1 MKATL
6 IKRSGKVMRRQFL
19 IIAITTILILGGLII
34 WMPGHWWVAVIIL
47 PILILGFIDYF
58 QKSNN
63 IRRTYPLMGR
73 LTNLLEKQRHVVQE
87 TVLLN
92 RTEGMPF
99 NWIQKEI
106 VYKRAEDS
114 IKNQPFGTQMPYDKV
129 GREWFTHSTY
139 PAKEIK
145 DDFRVIIG
153 SSLCT
158 QPYSASIL
166 NLAGMSFGSISKNAT
181 LAFNGGAK
189 IAGFAQNT
197 GEGGFTPYHTKFG
210 ADIIFQFGTGYFGC
224 RSKDGNFDAEKFK
237 EIALHE
243 VVKMIEIKISQG
255 AKPGFGAILPA
266 KKNTKEIAKFRDVE
280 KGTEILSPPYHSS
293 FGNDAEMVTFIQ
305 KIRALSDGKPIG
317 IKLCLGQKDEFEQMI
332 KTFSEKQNFPDFIT
346 IDGAEGG
353 SGAAHMESLH
363 WAGTPIVEAIHFA
376 DAMLKKYDLRKEIK
390 LMAAGKIISA
400 FDIYRM
406 LALGADTCYSARGMM
421 FALGCVQ
428 SLKCNLDTCPT
439 GITTMVPSRVA
450 SLVVEDKKTKVANYH
465 RNTIEALK
473 ELLKSMGIDNRR
485 GIEKKFIIKRIS
497 ERESTTYAQLYNDKI
512 INRED
517 SKI

>member
-1 MKATL
+1 MRKEFMISVVIIGVALAATIFWFPNL
-6 IKRSGKVMRRQFL
+6 WWISL
-19 IIAITTILILGGLII
+19 IILPFLILGL
-34 WMPGHWWVAVIIL
+34 
-47 PILILGFIDYF
+47 IDYT

-63 IRRTYPLMGR
+63 IRRTYPLLGR
-73 LTNLLEKQRHVVQE
+73 ITNLLEKQRHVIQE

-92 RTEGMPF
+92 RTEGKPF
-99 NWIQKEI
+99 NRIQKEI
-106 VYKRAEDS
+106 VYKRAEDAV
-114 IKNQPFGTQMPYDKV
+114 KNQPFGTQIPYDEV

-139 PAKEIK
+139 PAKEIN
-145 DDFRVIIG
+145 DDFRVTIG

-158 QPYSASIL
+158 KPYAASIL

-197 GEGGFTPYHTKFG
+197 GEGGLTPYHKEYG

-224 RSKDGNFDAEKFK
+224 RTEDGNFDADKFE
-237 EIALHE
+237 EIAKEE
-243 VVKMIEIKISQG
+243 VVKMIEIKVSQG

-266 KKNTKEIAKFRDVE
+266 KKNTEEIAKYRDVE
-280 KGTEILSPPYHSS
+280 KGTEILSPPHHSA
-293 FGNDAEMVTFIQ
+293 FGNDREMIAFVQ
-305 KIRALSDGKPIG
+305 QLRELSGEKPIG
-317 IKLCLGQKDEFEQMI
+317 IKMCIGQKPEFESMI
-332 KTFSEKQNFPDFIT
+332 KAFADAQSYPDFIA

-363 WAGTPIVEAIHFA
+363 WAGVPIIEAIHFA
-376 DAMLKKYDLRKEIK
+376 HSVLKKYKLRDEIK

-406 LALGADTCYSARGMM
+406 LALGADACYSARGMM

-439 GITTMVPSRVA
+439 GITTMEPSRVA
-450 SLVVEDKKTKVANYH
+450 SLVVEDKKNKVANYH
-465 RNTIEALK
+465 KNTMEGLR
-473 ELLKSMGIDNRR
+473 ELLASIGLKDIKGID
-485 GIEKKFIIKRIS
+485 KKYIIKKTG
-497 ERESTTYAQLYNDKI
+497 ETQTKTYEEIYEN
-512 INRED
+512 
-517 SKI
+517 

>member
-1 MKATL
+1 MR
-6 IKRSGKVMRRQFL
+6 KRFIVTS
-19 IIAITTILILGGLII
+19 IILILALAAIIILYPFLWWLALIL
-34 WMPGHWWVAVIIL
+34 L
-47 PILILGFIDYF
+47 PILFLGLIDYF

-63 IRRTYPLMGR
+63 IRRTYPLLGR
-73 LTNLLEKQRHVVQE
+73 ITNLLEKQRHVIQE

-92 RTEGMPF
+92 RTEGKPF

-106 VYKRAEDS
+106 VYKRAEDAV
-114 IKNQPFGTQMPYDKV
+114 KNQPFGTQIPYDEV

-145 DDFRVIIG
+145 DDFRVTIG
-153 SSLCT
+153 SSKCSKH
-158 QPYSASIL
+158 YSASIL
-166 NLAGMSFGSISKNAT
+166 NLAGMSYGSISKNAT

-197 GEGGFTPYHTKFG
+197 GEGGFTPYHQEYG
-210 ADIIFQFGTGYFGC
+210 ADVIFQFGTGYFGC
-224 RSKDGNFDAEKFK
+224 RDAEGNFDPKKFA
-237 EIALHE
+237 EIASNE
-243 VVKMIEIKISQG
+243 VVKMIEIKVSQG

-266 KKNTKEIAKFRDVE
+266 KKNTEEIAKYRDVE
-280 KGTEILSPPYHSS
+280 KGTEILSPPTH
-293 FGNDAEMVTFIQ
+293 AEFSTDLEMIAFVQ
-305 KIRALSDGKPIG
+305 NLRKLSGGKPIG
-317 IKLCLGQKDEFEQMI
+317 IKMCIGQKDEFERMVR
-332 KTFSEKQNFPDFIT
+332 TFAEKQNYPDFVA

-363 WAGTPIVEAIHFA
+363 WAGMPIIEAVHFA
-376 DAMLKKYDLRKEIK
+376 NGILKKYGLRDEIK
-390 LMAAGKIISA
+390 VMAAGKIISA

-406 LALGADTCYSARGMM
+406 LALGADACYSARGMM

-439 GITTMVPSRVA
+439 GITTMEPSRVA

-465 RNTIEALK
+465 KNTMEAFK

-485 GIEKKFIIKRIS
+485 DIDKKYIIRRIN
-497 ERESTTYAQLYNDKI
+497 ENDTKTYDEIFTDNK
-512 INRED
+512 
-517 SKI
+517 

>member
-1 MKATL
+1 
-6 IKRSGKVMRRQFL
+6 MRRIFL
-19 IIAITTILILGGLII
+19 ISSITLLVVLAGLIM
-34 WMPGHWWVAVIIL
+34 WKPHLWWLAL
-47 PILILGFIDYF
+47 LIAPFMLLGTKDYF

-63 IRRTYPLMGR
+63 IRRTYPLLGR
-73 LTNLLEKQRHVVQE
+73 ITNLLEKQRHVVQE

-92 RTEGMPF
+92 RTEGKPF

-106 VYKRAEDS
+106 VYKRAEDVV
-114 IKNQPFGTQMPYDKV
+114 KNQPFGTQIPYDEV

-145 DDFRVIIG
+145 DDFRVTIG
-153 SSLCT
+153 SSKCSK
-158 QPYSASIL
+158 PYSASIL
-166 NLAGMSFGSISKNAT
+166 NLAGMSYGSISKNAT

-197 GEGGFTPYHTKFG
+197 GEGGFTPYHQEYG
-210 ADIIFQFGTGYFGC
+210 ADVIFQFGTGYFGC
-224 RSKDGNFDAEKFK
+224 RTEDGNFDRKKFA
-237 EIALHE
+237 EIASNE
-243 VVKMIEIKISQG
+243 AVKMIEIKVSQG

-266 KKNTKEIAKFRDVE
+266 KKNTEEIAKYRDVE
-280 KGTEILSPPYHSS
+280 KGTEILSPPHHAA
-293 FGNDAEMVTFIQ
+293 FGTDSEMVAFIHELR
-305 KIRALSDGKPIG
+305 KLSGGKPIG
-317 IKLCLGQKDEFEQMI
+317 IKMCIGQQDEFERMVR
-332 KTFSEKQNFPDFIT
+332 TFAEKQNYPDFVA

-363 WAGTPIVEAIHFA
+363 WAGLPIIEAIHFA
-376 DAMLKKYDLRKEIK
+376 HSILKKYKLRDEIK

-406 LALGADTCYSARGMM
+406 LALGADACYSARGMM

-439 GITTMVPSRVA
+439 GITTMEPSRVA

-465 RNTIEALK
+465 KNTMEAFK
-473 ELLKSMGIDNRR
+473 ELLKSMGLESRKGIDKMFIVRR
-485 GIEKKFIIKRIS
+485 INENVTKTYQELYSNGLNGRKIKS
-497 ERESTTYAQLYNDKI
+497 NG
-512 INRED
+512 
-517 SKI
+517 

>member
-1 MKATL
+1 MIVALTAL
-6 IKRSGKVMRRQFL
+6 IVFEPFL
-19 IIAITTILILGGLII
+19 WWIGL
-34 WMPGHWWVAVIIL
+34 VIL
-47 PILILGFIDYF
+47 PFLVLGFMDYF
-58 QKSNN
+58 QKSDN
-63 IRRTYPLMGR
+63 IKRTYPLLGR
-73 LTNLLEKQRHVVQE
+73 VTNLLEKQRHVVQE

-106 VYKRAEDS
+106 VYKRANDS
-114 IKNQPFGTQMPYDKV
+114 IKNQPFGTQIPYDKV

-145 DDFRVIIG
+145 DDFRVSIG
-153 SSLCT
+153 SSKCSK
-158 QPYSASIL
+158 PYSASIL
-166 NLAGMSFGSISKNAT
+166 NLAGMSYGSISKNAT

-197 GEGGFTPYHTKFG
+197 GEGGFTPYHKEYG

-224 RSKDGNFDAEKFK
+224 RTEDGDFDAGKFS
-237 EIALHE
+237 EIAVHD

-266 KKNTKEIAKFRDVE
+266 KKNTGEIAKFRDVE
-280 KGTEILSPPYHSS
+280 QGTEILSPPHHSA
-293 FGNDAEMVTFIQ
+293 FGNDTEMIRFIG
-305 KIRALSDGKPIG
+305 KLRKFSKGKPIG
-317 IKLCLGQKDEFEQMI
+317 IKLCIGQKDEFERMVR
-332 KTFSEKQNFPDFIT
+332 TFAEKQNYPDFIT

-376 DAMLKKYDLRKEIK
+376 DAVLKKYNLRDEIR

-439 GITTMVPSRVA
+439 GITTMNPSRVA
-450 SLVVEDKKTKVANYH
+450 ALVVEDKKTKVANYH
-465 RNTIEALK
+465 KNTIEALK
-473 ELLKSMGIDNRR
+473 ELLKSMGIDNRS
-485 GIEKKFIIKRIS
+485 GIEKKFIIKRTS
-497 ERESTTYAQLYNDKI
+497 ETETKTYDEMYG
-512 INRED
+512 
-517 SKI
+517 S

>member
-1 MKATL
+1 
-6 IKRSGKVMRRQFL
+6 MRKGF
-19 IIAITTILILGGLII
+19 IITSIILILALAAIIILYPLLWWLALIL
-34 WMPGHWWVAVIIL
+34 L
-47 PILILGFIDYF
+47 PILVLGLIDCF

-63 IRRTYPLMGR
+63 IRRTYPLLGR
-73 LTNLLEKQRHVVQE
+73 ITNLLEKQRHVIQE

-92 RTEGMPF
+92 RTEGKPF

-106 VYKRAEDS
+106 VYKRAEDAV
-114 IKNQPFGTQMPYDKV
+114 KNQPFGTQIPYDEV

-139 PAKEIK
+139 PEKEIK
-145 DDFRVIIG
+145 DDFRVTIG
-153 SSLCT
+153 SSKCSK
-158 QPYSASIL
+158 PYSASIL
-166 NLAGMSFGSISKNAT
+166 NLAGMSYGSISKNAT

-197 GEGGFTPYHTKFG
+197 GEGGFTPYHQEYG

-224 RSKDGNFDAEKFK
+224 RDTEGNFDPKKFA
-237 EIALHE
+237 EIASNE

-266 KKNTKEIAKFRDVE
+266 KKNTEEIAKYRDV
-280 KGTEILSPPYHSS
+280 KQGTEILSPPHHSA
-293 FGNDAEMVTFIQ
+293 FGNDAEMIRFIR
-305 KIRALSDGKPIG
+305 KLRMLSHGKPIG
-317 IKLCLGQKDEFEQMI
+317 IKMCIGQKKELERMVR
-332 KTFSEKQNFPDFIT
+332 TFSEKQNYPDFIA

-363 WAGTPIVEAIHFA
+363 WAGLPIIEAIHFA
-376 DAMLKKYDLRKEIK
+376 NGILKKYGLRDEIK
-390 LMAAGKIISA
+390 IMAAGKIISA

-406 LALGADTCYSARGMM
+406 LALCADACYSARGMM

-465 RNTIEALK
+465 KNTMEAFK

-485 GIEKKFIIKRIS
+485 DIDKKYIIRRIN
-497 ERESTTYAQLYNDKI
+497 ENDTKTYDEIFTDNK
-512 INRED
+512 
-517 SKI
+517 

>member
-1 MKATL
+1 
-6 IKRSGKVMRRQFL
+6 MRKGF
-19 IIAITTILILGGLII
+19 IITSIILILALAAIIILYPLLWWLALIL
-34 WMPGHWWVAVIIL
+34 L
-47 PILILGFIDYF
+47 PILVLGLIDYF

-63 IRRTYPLMGR
+63 IRRTYPLLGR
-73 LTNLLEKQRHVVQE
+73 ITNLLEKQRHVIQE

-92 RTEGMPF
+92 RTEGKPF

-106 VYKRAEDS
+106 VYKRAEDAV
-114 IKNQPFGTQMPYDKV
+114 KNQPFGTQIPYDEV

-145 DDFRVIIG
+145 DDFRVTIG
-153 SSLCT
+153 SSKCSKH
-158 QPYSASIL
+158 YSASIL
-166 NLAGMSFGSISKNAT
+166 NLAGMSYGSISKNAT

-197 GEGGFTPYHTKFG
+197 GEGGFTPYHQEYG
-210 ADIIFQFGTGYFGC
+210 ADVIFQFGTGYFGC
-224 RSKDGNFDAEKFK
+224 RDAEGNFDPKKFA
-237 EIALHE
+237 EIASNE
-243 VVKMIEIKISQG
+243 VVKMIEIKVSQG

-266 KKNTKEIAKFRDVE
+266 KKNTEEIAKYRDVE
-280 KGTEILSPPYHSS
+280 KGTEILSPPTH
-293 FGNDAEMVTFIQ
+293 AEFSTDLEMIAFVQ
-305 KIRALSDGKPIG
+305 NLRKLSGGKPIG
-317 IKLCLGQKDEFEQMI
+317 IKMCIGQKDEFERMVR
-332 KTFSEKQNFPDFIT
+332 TFAEKQNYPDFVA

-363 WAGTPIVEAIHFA
+363 WAGMPIIEAVHFA
-376 DAMLKKYDLRKEIK
+376 NGILKKYGLRDEIK
-390 LMAAGKIISA
+390 VMAAGKIISA

-406 LALGADTCYSARGMM
+406 LALGADACYSARGMM

-465 RNTIEALK
+465 KNTIEAFK
-473 ELLKSMGIDNRR
+473 ELLKSMGIENRR
-485 GIEKKFIIKRIS
+485 GIDKKYIIRRIN
-497 ERESTTYAQLYNDKI
+497 ENETKGYDEIFMDN
-512 INRED
+512 
-517 SKI
+517 

>member
-1 MKATL
+1 MRKA
-6 IKRSGKVMRRQFL
+6 F
-19 IIAITTILILGGLII
+19 ITTSIILIVALTVLIVFR
-34 WMPGHWWVAVIIL
+34 PSLWWVGLVVL
-47 PILILGFIDYF
+47 PFLVLGFIDYF
-58 QKSNN
+58 QESDN
-63 IRRTYPLMGR
+63 IRRTYPLLGR
-73 LTNLLEKQRHVVQE
+73 ITNLLEEQRHVVQE

-106 VYKRAEDS
+106 VYKRAEGS
-114 IKNQPFGTQMPYDKV
+114 VENQPFGTQIPYDKV

-139 PAKEIK
+139 PARETK
-145 DDFRVIIG
+145 DDFRVMIG
-153 SSLCT
+153 SSLCSI
-158 QPYSASIL
+158 PYSASIL
-166 NLAGMSFGSISKNAT
+166 NLAGMSYGSISKNAT

-197 GEGGFTPYHTKFG
+197 GEGGFTPYHKEYG

-224 RSKDGNFDAEKFK
+224 RTEDGNFDAGKFE
-237 EIALHE
+237 EIALHD

-266 KKNTKEIAKFRDVE
+266 KKNTEEIAKFRDVE
-280 KGTEILSPPYHSS
+280 QGTEILSPPHHSA
-293 FGNDAEMVTFIQ
+293 FGNDMEMIAFIQ
-305 KIRALSDGKPIG
+305 ELRVLSNGKPIG
-317 IKLCLGQKDEFEQMI
+317 LKLCLGQKDEFERMI
-332 KTFSEKQNFPDFIT
+332 ETFAEKQNYPDYIA

-363 WAGTPIVEAIHFA
+363 WAGTPIVEAIHFV
-376 DAMLKKYDLRKEIK
+376 DAILKKYDLRNEIK
-390 LMAAGKIISA
+390 LMAAGKVISA
-400 FDIYRM
+400 FDVYRM

-465 RNTIEALK
+465 KNTIGAFE
-473 ELLKSMGIDNRR
+473 ELLKSMGIESRK
-485 GIEKKFIIKRIS
+485 GIRKKYIIKRIS
-497 ERESTTYAQLYNDKI
+497 ETETTSYEQMYG
-512 INRED
+512 
-517 SKI
+517 S